1 MNIPKWSLLLAML
14 LPILPINIAAAVSA
28 GQTLPVARMHD
39 AAAGPAPVLN
49 SAFAPGKDARA
60 APAFTGTLVIGSSAL
75 LSLPAISNPVQ
86 HGRDARLFPGLTL
99 EFTTDGSTLIPLQ
112 RGQMVRE
119 SAPGAAPSYWR
130 VIPQFGRVW
139 LEAADDGWARAAF
152 PLMLVND
159 TENHAHQG
167 LATFLYRDGA
177 VSRLRVQFVQ
187 QTAPYLL
194 SPHCVLW
201 GSAPLKF
208 APLDSGRAEAARGA
222 ARAELAARLPAR
234 PLAEL
239 RAKLPPG
246 TLDGFGGPVLPRY
259 QVARALVRDGTLYY
273 EAEPTAYGDYPYPLE
288 MRFGVRSVMKAVA
301 VPLALLRLAEVYG
314 PEVMDLKIGDFIPG
328 LDPKWR
334 QVRFVD
340 AANMASGYGG
350 TGTLRTQPND
360 FNDGYLENDYDGW
373 YTEPSAAGK
382 LAHMNAHLKPYP
394 WPPGAV
400 PRYRDHD
407 YFVLG
412 LAIDAFLRSRRGPD
426 ADAWNMLREEVFEP
440 IGIAHAPTVRT
451 REPDGRDGFAWFNA
465 GYYPS
470 LDDLAKIALLYQDE
484 GRHAGKQL
492 LHRGLTQDLLAAR
505 GALDKLVDNSKPG
518 PRPAELPPPMYYK
531 LGFHNTPY
539 SGSRS
544 GKLLQLPTMSGF
556 GDNEVILFPG
566 RIVAIRTANVAN
578 VPAGEKAVSDDAN
591 ATLRAVDRLAPF

>member
-1 MNIPKWSLLLAML
+1 MNILRPSLLLAML
-14 LPILPINIAAAVSA
+14 LPCIAAAGSA
-28 GQTLPVARMHD
+28 GQTLPVTRMLD
-39 AAAGPAPVLN
+39 PDAGPAPVMN
-49 SAFAPGKDARA
+49 SAFVPGNDALA
-60 APAFTGTLVIGSSAL
+60 APAFTGTLVIGSSTLQA
-75 LSLPAISNPVQ
+75 LPAIANPVQ
-86 HGRDARLFPGLTL
+86 HGRDARLFPGVTL
-99 EFTTDGSTLIPLQ
+99 GFTTDGSTLIPLE
-112 RGQMVRE
+112 RGEMVRE
-119 SAPGAAPSYWR
+119 GTVGAATSYWR

-139 LEAADDGWARAAF
+139 READDAGWARAAF

-167 LATFLYRDGA
+167 LATFLFRNGE

-201 GSAPLKF
+201 GSAPLQSV
-208 APLDSGRAEAARGA
+208 PLDSRRADAARQAG
-222 ARAELAARLPAR
+222 RKELAARLPAR
-234 PLAEL
+234 PLAEQ
-239 RAKLPPG
+239 RAKLPTG

-259 QVARALVRDGTLYY
+259 QVARALVRNGTLYY

-301 VPLALLRLAEVYG
+301 APLALLHLAELYG
-314 PEVMDLKIGDFIPG
+314 PAVMDLKIGDFIPG
-328 LDPKWR
+328 LDPKWK
-334 QVRFVD
+334 QVRFID

-412 LAIDAFLRSRRGPD
+412 LAIDAFLRSQRGPD
-426 ADAWNMLREEVFEP
+426 ADAWNMLRKEVFEP
-440 IGIAHAPTVRT
+440 IGIAQAPAVRT
-451 REPDGRDGFAWFNA
+451 REPDGRDGFVWFNA
-465 GYYPS
+465 GYYPL

-492 LHRGLTQDLLAAR
+492 LHRGLTRDLLAAR
-505 GALDKLVDNSKPG
+505 GALDKLSDNSISG
-518 PRPAELPPPMYYK
+518 PRPAGLPPPLYYK
-531 LGFHNTPY
+531 MGFHYTPY
-539 SGSRS
+539 TGSRS

-556 GDNEVILFPG
+556 GYNEVILFPG

-578 VPAGEKAVSDDAN
+578 IPAGETAVSGDAN
-591 ATLRAVDRLAPF
+591 ATMRAVDRLAPF